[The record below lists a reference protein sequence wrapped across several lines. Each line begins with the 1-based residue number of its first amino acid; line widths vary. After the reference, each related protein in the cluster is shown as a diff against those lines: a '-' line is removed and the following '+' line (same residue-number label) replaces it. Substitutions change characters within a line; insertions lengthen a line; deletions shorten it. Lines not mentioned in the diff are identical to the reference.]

1 MCLKFWI
8 IAKLGHAEN
17 FGPNKK
23 RLINESRIMY
33 SPVHTGEEACMETSR
48 VLGGCKTR
56 PIATATLKKLR

>member
-1 MCLKFWI
+1 MQKISGLI
-8 IAKLGHAEN
+8 
-17 FGPNKK
+17 KK